1 MKGQTENGEREMNLV
16 VPPLPTPH
24 ATLPPPS
31 PRLKQY
37 TWPPLGGRGEGSG
50 GRGERNGGGGGSGD
64 VSEHDFSNL
73 RAKELRKMEE
83 EEKRM
88 WKRMKNRRRKLRKMM
103 KEEMKR
109 RKRQMR
115 LTSKRKR
122 GSDRRPNI
130 MLIVADDLGYN
141 DVPWHNPDI
150 RAPELLRLARHG
162 VVLENHYV
170 LPVCSPSRAALLTGR
185 YPFRYGKQASFTPLS
200 PTGLNTSLTLL
211 PQHLQRLGYKTHLVG
226 KWHLGHCDWA
236 YTPTHRGFDSFY
248 GYYLGSQGYY
258 NRYKKIGMPPISAGH
273 RNEVLGRHSVTTG
286 EGADGNTDLGGNGGS
301 GDSNTLEDVF
311 SVGGDGEGLLKTKK
325 TALREEQ
332 QYNEGGYDF
341 RLNETPLTNVTGVY
355 SNDLYAARV
364 EEVIREHV
372 RGSEGAPLFLMLSL
386 QATHGPL
393 EAPPSI
399 CGKRNSVPKHIENPS
414 RKIFHD
420 MVAAMDCVVGRMVK
434 QLRRSHLYHNTII
447 VFTADNGGNFRVG
460 GNNFPLRGS
469 KGSLYEGGTRGVS
482 LLHSPLLPNV
492 GHRYRGLMH
501 VVDWRETLLHA
512 AMGPAHWPLHS
523 SPDLQERGRK
533 EAEEMVE
540 EEREGND
547 DSLDLWS
554 ALLHNG
560 PSPRT
565 SFVYNLRKGPLRG
578 AIRRRHWKLV
588 VGLGGR
594 YDGWVPPEDVGTVTG
609 EECSSWNTPTTRHL
623 LAHAHASDINDMVML
638 FNMRD
643 DPLETTD
650 LSGPV
655 P

>member
-1 MKGQTENGEREMNLV
+1 
-16 VPPLPTPH
+16 
-24 ATLPPPS
+24 
-31 PRLKQY
+31 
-37 TWPPLGGRGEGSG
+37 
-50 GRGERNGGGGGSGD
+50 
-64 VSEHDFSNL
+64 
-73 RAKELRKMEE
+73 MEE

-88 WKRMKNRRRKLRKMM
+88 WKRMRNRRRKLKRTM

-115 LTSKRKR
+115 LTNKRKR
-122 GSDRRPNI
+122 GSERSPNI
-130 MLIVADDLGYN
+130 VLIVADDLGYN

-185 YPFRYGKQASFTPLS
+185 YPFRYGKQASFSPLS
-200 PTGLNTSLTLL
+200 PTGLNTSLTIL
-211 PQHLQRLGYKTHLVG
+211 PQHLQRLGYKTHLIG
-226 KWHLGHCDWA
+226 KWHLGHCNWA

-258 NRYKKIGMPPISAGH
+258 NRYKGVGKIPVSAGL
-273 RNEVLGRHSVTTG
+273 RNEVLGRHSAASKSVNG
-286 EGADGNTDLGGNGGS
+286 SANLGRNGGS
-301 GDSNTLEDVF
+301 GDSNTLEAVF
-311 SVGGDGEGLLKTKK
+311 SELGGDDEGLLKAKK
-325 TALREEQ
+325 AAREEEKRFK
-332 QYNEGGYDF
+332 EGGYDF
-341 RLNETPLTNVTGVY
+341 RLNETPLTNGTGVY

-364 EEVIREHV
+364 EEVIRQHV
-372 RGSEGAPLFLMLSL
+372 RGGEGAPLFLMLSL

-399 CGKRNSVPKHIENPS
+399 CGKRSPAPKHIENRS
-414 RKIFHD
+414 RRIFHD
-420 MVAAMDCVVGRMVK
+420 MVAAMDCVVGRVVK

-460 GNNFPLRGS
+460 GNNFPLRGG

-512 AMGPAHWPLHS
+512 AKGPAHWPS
-523 SPDLQERGRK
+523 RAAPDLEARSER
-533 EAEEMVE
+533 EAAEEVVE
-540 EEREGND
+540 EEREGDD
-547 DSLDLWS
+547 DSLDLWG
-554 ALLHNG
+554 ALLHND

-565 SFVYNLRKGPLRG
+565 SFVYNVRKGPLRG

-588 VGLGGR
+588 LGLGGR
-594 YDGWVPPEDVGTVTG
+594 YDGWVPPEDVGTKAGVARST
-609 EECSSWNTPTTRHL
+609 WNTPTTRSLPSHS
-623 LAHAHASDINDMVML
+623 LASETSDMVML

-650 LSGPV
+650 LSSLYPEVVDTMRAKLREYSRDSKHPHSPKDDPRGHPSLHGGFFSPGWCEALV
-655 P
+655 